1 MAELKTEMLMSD
13 VQKNILLLNIVQL
26 DLFFTF
32 GLRQTKWFFEK
43 DYNRALAIVPE
54 GSVIEGINDFG
65 RIQARNTA
73 EQKRYGF
80 FPHNCTW
87 SQSIEYN
94 GGGEVIKLDDLQQ
107 IYNSFNLKDYSLDAL
122 THIPQQFKSFHVE
135 MSKKPS

>member
-43 DYNRALAIVPE
+43 DYNRVLAIVPE
-54 GSVIEGINDFG
+54 GAAIEGINSFG

-73 EQKRYGF
+73 DKKRYGF

-87 SQSIEYN
+87 SQSTEYN
-94 GGGEVIKLDDLQQ
+94 GGGEVIKISDLKN
-107 IYNSFNLKDYSLDAL
+107 IYDSFNLKDYTLDAL
-122 THIPQQFKSFHVE
+122 THIPKQFRDFYVE
-135 MSKKPS
+135 MSQQPS

>member
-1 MAELKTEMLMSD
+1 MSELKTEMLMSD

-54 GSVIEGINDFG
+54 GAVIEGINDFG

-73 EQKRYGF
+73 DKKRYGF

-87 SQSIEYN
+87 SQSTEYN
-94 GGGEVIKLDDLQQ
+94 GGGEVIKLSDLKNL
-107 IYNSFNLKDYSLDAL
+107 YDSFNLKSYTLDAL
-122 THIPQQFKSFHVE
+122 THIPKQFKAFHIE
-135 MSKKPS
+135 MSKQPS